1 MNSKAEDVHFLQ
13 IWLRPRTAHAAPSY
27 EQRSYKELKGKK
39 GIFKLISGRAGSET
53 VYIDQDAEFYIGH
66 LGSEK
71 AKMAL
76 RDKRGLYVYLL
87 DGKLKVG
94 GIWLEK
100 GDSAE
105 VTDVKQVD
113 IESQKESRFVVLDV
127 PL

>member
-1 MNSKAEDVHFLQ
+1 
-13 IWLRPRTAHAAPSY
+13 
-27 EQRSYKELKGKK
+27 
-39 GIFKLISGRAGSET
+39 
-53 VYIDQDAEFYIGH
+53 
-66 LGSEK
+66 
-71 AKMAL
+71 MAL